1 MSEAENS
8 AKNSAENSAQNSS
21 DHAQSKST
29 LSKLA
34 GKVLELL
41 EADLASDGFE
51 LLDVRI
57 FQGGGRFQVRIYV
70 DLIDGGISL
79 DQCTKAA
86 RTSGMLLE
94 EADLFLGQ
102 YVVEVSSPG
111 IRRPL
116 RKLSHFEA
124 ATGQKVD
131 IKLRPGAG
139 RSKVRGLLTEVDGH
153 SLMVI
158 PAGKT
163 EEGDEPESL
172 AINWE
177 DVIEASLDPE
187 FDAKALINADRRQR
201 REDRREERR
210 AKGKKK
216 RKGRPKAGKTAPP
229 KDGANQDNA
238 ANKDNSAHKDN
249 TDSE

>member
-1 MSEAENS
+1 MSEADNFD
-8 AKNSAENSAQNSS
+8 
-21 DHAQSKST
+21 DHAQPKST
-29 LSKLA
+29 LSQWA

-41 EADLASDGFE
+41 EADLASDGYE

-57 FQGGGRFQVRIYV
+57 FQGGGRFQVRVYV
-70 DLIDGGISL
+70 DLIDGGITM

-86 RTSGMLLE
+86 RTTGMLLE
-94 EADLFLGQ
+94 EADLFPGQ
-102 YVVEVSSPG
+102 YVIEVSSPG

-124 ATGQKVD
+124 ATGQKVEL
-131 IKLRPGAG
+131 KLRPGAG
-139 RSKVRGLLTEVDGH
+139 RSKVRGLLTEVEGQT
-153 SLMVI
+153 LMVI

-163 EEGDEPESL
+163 EEGQEPEPL

-177 DVIEASLDPE
+177 DIIEASLDPD

-201 REDRREERR
+201 REDRREKRR

-216 RKGRPKAGKTAPP
+216 RKMRPKAGKTAPA
-229 KDGANQDNA
+229 KDGAKTDH
-238 ANKDNSAHKDN
+238 S
-249 TDSE
+249 DSE